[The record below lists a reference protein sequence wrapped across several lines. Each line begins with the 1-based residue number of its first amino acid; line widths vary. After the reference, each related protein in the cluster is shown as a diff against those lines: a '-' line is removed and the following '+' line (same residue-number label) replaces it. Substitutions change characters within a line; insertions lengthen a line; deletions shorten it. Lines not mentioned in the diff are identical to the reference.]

1 MTLDNAHGLI
11 VQISAYE
18 HVPPLPAVDD
28 AAELAALLTDPEQGG
43 YPAGNV
49 RLLLDAAAT
58 RSSLLA
64 ALDDVAKASDDD
76 STVFVYFSGHGGRV
90 EAGPHA
96 GQYLLPV
103 DAVYPPDESIAA
115 TAISGEQFTAALGAI
130 SARKVVVV
138 FDCCHAGGVGR
149 PKDIGSAPLETGL
162 SEGYYD
168 ALAAGRG
175 RVILA
180 SSRSTEYSFV
190 PAGSRFGLFTSHLL
204 DGLRGAAA
212 SADGYVRVFDLFE
225 YLQPRV
231 TSSRHDQHPVFKA
244 EVEENFAVAAQP
256 AGAPPAMQP
265 AGDGGF
271 RYDAYISYADGDADW
286 VWKTLVPELERSG
299 LRVVV
304 SDDVAEP
311 GVARVVNAER
321 GIRQSKRTIVVLSY
335 AYLDDHMAAFENV
348 LAQTMG
354 VDEGRHRL
362 IPVKAAPFDRTRLPI
377 RLSMLTA
384 VDLTRPERAG
394 REMDRLI
401 KALRSTG
408 G

>member
-1 MTLDNAHGLI
+1 MTLDNAYGLI

-18 HVPPLPAVDD
+18 HVPPLPPVDD
-28 AAELAALLTDPEQGG
+28 AVEIAAVLTDPAQGG

-49 RLLLDAAAT
+49 RLLRDAAAT
-58 RSSLLA
+58 RSSLVAAFDELA
-64 ALDDVAKASDDD
+64 QSANAD

-90 EAGPHA
+90 ESGPHA

-103 DAVYPPDESIAA
+103 DASYPPDESLAA
-115 TAISGEQFTAALGAI
+115 TAISGEQFTAALSAI
-130 SARKVVVV
+130 PARKVVVV

-168 ALAAGRG
+168 TLTAGRG

-190 PAGSRFGLFTSHLL
+190 PAGARFGLFTSHLL

-225 YLQPRV
+225 YLQPLV
-231 TSSRHDQHPVFKA
+231 TTSRRDQHPVFKA
-244 EVEENFAVAAQP
+244 EVEENFAVAASP
-256 AGAPPAMQP
+256 APSTPAPA
-265 AGDGGF
+265 DGEF
-271 RYDAYISYADGDADW
+271 RYDAYISYAEPDAGW
-286 VWKTLVPELERSG
+286 VWKALVPGLERSG
-299 LRVVV
+299 VRVAV

-321 GIRQSKRTIVVLSY
+321 GIRQAKRTIVVLSD
-335 AYLDDHMAAFENV
+335 AYLDDHMADFENV
-348 LAQTMG
+348 VAQTMG
-354 VDEGRHRL
+354 VDEGRYRL
-362 IPVKAAPFDRTRLPI
+362 IPVKAAAYDRTRVPV

-384 VDLTRPERAG
+384 VDLTRPERAD
-394 REMDRLI
+394 RELDRLI
-401 KALRSTG
+401 TALRSPG

>member
-1 MTLDNAHGLI
+1 MAFDNAHGLI
-11 VQISAYE
+11 VQISAYQ
-18 HVPPLPAVDD
+18 HVPALPPVDD
-28 AAELAALLTDPEQGG
+28 ATAVAALLTDPEQGG
-43 YPAGNV
+43 YPPANV
-49 RLLLDAAAT
+49 RLVLDAAAT
-58 RSSLLA
+58 RAALLA
-64 ALDDVAKASDDD
+64 ALADLAKAANDD

-103 DAVYPPDESIAA
+103 DAVYPSDESLAA
-115 TAISGEQFTAALGAI
+115 TAISGDEFTAALGAVP
-130 SARKVVVV
+130 ARKVVVV

-231 TSSRHDQHPVFKA
+231 TTSRRDQHPVFKA
-244 EVEENFAVAAQP
+244 EVEENFAVAARP
-256 AGAPPAMQP
+256 GGAPPTAP
-265 AGDGGF
+265 ADGEF
-271 RYDAYISYADGDADW
+271 RYDAYVSYAEPDSGW

-299 LRVVV
+299 VRVAV

-321 GIRQSKRTIVVLSY
+321 GIRQSKRTIVVLSD
-335 AYLDDHMAAFENV
+335 AYLDDHMADFENV

-362 IPVKAAPFDRTRLPI
+362 IPVKAARFDGTRLPI

-394 REMDRLI
+394 REVDRLI
-401 KALRSTG
+401 KALRSPG